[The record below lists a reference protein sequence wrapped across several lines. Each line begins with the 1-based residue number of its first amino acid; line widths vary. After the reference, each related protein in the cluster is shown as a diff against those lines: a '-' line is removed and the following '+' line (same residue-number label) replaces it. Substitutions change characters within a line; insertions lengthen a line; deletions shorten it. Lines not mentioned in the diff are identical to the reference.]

1 MPPNAAFPART
12 TVSGPSVPAKGR
24 FPARTAVRPFSE
36 IRRVARCFLSAIFV
50 KKGSAPEPSL
60 KVVFP
65 EEFPKEHR
73 AVLSQILSMDPRPA
87 YQDEPGRI
95 YGFPFYGRDL
105 RFRIDGEVLEVL
117 GWE

>member
-1 MPPNAAFPART
+1 MPLSRHGPPFWPIGARKRPFPGT
-12 TVSGPSVPAKGR
+12 DHL
-24 FPARTAVRPFSE
+24 RPFSE
-36 IRRVARCFLSAIFV
+36 IRRVACCFLSAFFV